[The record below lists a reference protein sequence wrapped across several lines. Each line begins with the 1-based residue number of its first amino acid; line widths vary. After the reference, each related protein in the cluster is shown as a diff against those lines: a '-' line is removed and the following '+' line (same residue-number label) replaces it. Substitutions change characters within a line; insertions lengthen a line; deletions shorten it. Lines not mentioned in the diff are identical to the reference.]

1 MHFKVTKGKPGRSD
15 ITMDKHRGKGN
26 NVHPD
31 RKKRK
36 VFDPVKDKEARRRR
50 EQQDL
55 SAKFAEILE
64 WGYHLAK
71 TPRELPTVAS
81 TDS

>member
-50 EQQDL
+50 E
-55 SAKFAEILE
+55 
-64 WGYHLAK
+64 
-71 TPRELPTVAS
+71 
-81 TDS
+81 

>member
-55 SAKFAEILE
+55 CE
-64 WGYHLAK
+64 LAANGCFDGK
-71 TPRELPTVAS
+71 TTKLV
-81 TDS
+81 

>member
-1 MHFKVTKGKPGRSD
+1 MLVTDGGQP
-15 ITMDKHRGKGN
+15 
-26 NVHPD
+26 
-31 RKKRK
+31 
-36 VFDPVKDKEARRRR
+36 
-50 EQQDL
+50 
-55 SAKFAEILE
+55 AKFAEILE